1 MPDQRD
7 VAPAW
12 WPLKEFKGKVI
23 WPPEAMATDRL
34 KRMMNMAAKV
44 GDAEMM
50 ERCAS
55 ILETRAC
62 GERAKIK
69 ARALGPDMLRLLSG
83 IKGLC
88 ETNELLVNVLQEAG
102 LLEGIKAAVD
112 ECQQPY
118 YAKRGTAKKG
128 RAVAKADA
136 ERAAIDATRPK
147 GLANAG
153 KDGG

>member
-1 MPDQRD
+1 MPNPTD

-12 WPLKEFKGKVI
+12 WPLKEHQGKVI

-34 KRMMNMAAKV
+34 KRIMTMAAKV

-69 ARALGPDMLRLLSG
+69 ARTLGPDMLKLLSG

-88 ETNELLVNVLQEAG
+88 EENPTMAAALEEAG
-102 LLEGIKAAVD
+102 LLEGIKAAVN

-118 YAKRGTAKKG
+118 YAKRGTAKKE
-128 RAVAKADA
+128 RAIAQAGA
-136 ERAAIDATRPK
+136 EREAIDATRPK
-147 GLANAG
+147 GLANA
-153 KDGG
+153 KRDE